1 MNNKK
6 IVKNSFQETVL
17 ILLSAM
23 LVTAAIVNLA
33 KDPLMP
39 SSFKDAEKYEH
50 LNNMWFFV

>member
-1 MNNKK
+1 MSIKK

-39 SSFKDAEKYEH
+39 SFFEDLDQYEH
-50 LNNMWFFV
+50 LNNIWFFV